1 MKKKIFL
8 MTFFALLSP
17 PFIAL
22 AAESVKLPFAAG
34 ERFIVANGY
43 NSPPTHI
50 KKDSYAIDFTQ
61 NSCEAYGKLAIAA
74 FSGTALIVEENGYN
88 GGYGTQ
94 ILIIKSGNVVA
105 RYAHM
110 IPGSI
115 PVRQGDA
122 VSQGTVIGEIGD
134 TGLVAGA
141 ACAEHPGTHIHFAIY
156 TENKDGSFTAK
167 DPEPISGYTGIVEE
181 KWYTSDNVLAATT
194 DNLATLIAI
203 VKNLFGG
210 AAIVVNPASSPM
222 VATTTAAMAQTS
234 ISTSSKQVSSVI
246 SVTSRGVTLSVPAT
260 SSPPS
265 SSANSS
271 QSDSVPAQTTV
282 SSGLVSSVAQAPAI
296 SGSSVGGGSGPSV
309 GGVGAAAT
317 VPATLSPPQSTT
329 SIPSST
335 DQPVDDPSDDVV
347 QACQ

>member
-17 PFIAL
+17 YFIAS

-61 NSCEAYGKLAIAA
+61 NGCAAYGKLAVAA
-74 FSGTALIVEENGYN
+74 FSGTALIVEEDGYN

-94 ILIIKSGNVVA
+94 ILIIESGNVVA

-122 VSQGTVIGEIGD
+122 VSQGTIIGEIGD

-141 ACAEHPGTHIHFAIY
+141 ACTEHPGTHIHFAMY
-156 TENKDGSFTAK
+156 TENKDGSFMAK

-181 KWYTSDNVLAATT
+181 KWYTSDNILAATT
-194 DNLATLIAI
+194 DNLAALIEVI
-203 VKNLFGG
+203 KNLFGSV
-210 AAIVVNPASSPM
+210 AIVVNPASSPM
-222 VATTTAAMAQTS
+222 VSTTATATVQTP
-234 ISTSSKQVSSVI
+234 ISTTSKQIPPVI
-246 SVTSRGVTLSVPAT
+246 SVTSPGAILSVPAT
-260 SSPPS
+260 SLPPS
-265 SSANSS
+265 FSMNSS
-271 QSDSVPAQTTV
+271 QPNSAPVQTVV
-282 SSGLVSSVAQAPAI
+282 SSGSVSLVAPTPAI
-296 SGSSVGGGSGPSV
+296 PGSSVGGGSGPSV

-317 VPATLSPPQSTT
+317 VQATLSLPQSTT
-329 SIPSST
+329 SISSST
-335 DQPVDDPSDDVV
+335 NQPIDDPSNDVV